1 MPLGPTGEPSP
12 PLSPSPPSGQALR
25 AFKGEGERRTEG
37 HVGAQHP
44 RGPLVQYWGE
54 EGRKEI
60 KGVSGQVLDSPR
72 GIGMGGEKGVGCAIM
87 SAEIDVNMP
96 GGEIDD
102 HGCKIRR

>member
-1 MPLGPTGEPSP
+1 M
-12 PLSPSPPSGQALR
+12 R
-25 AFKGEGERRTEG
+25 
-37 HVGAQHP
+37 
-44 RGPLVQYWGE
+44 
-54 EGRKEI
+54 
-60 KGVSGQVLDSPR
+60 GVSGQIPDSPR